1 MYLIGNYTKR
11 REKSDRLYY
20 IDLHVLQFSTK
31 TTSVIYNFTM
41 LSQAYIPFS
50 RYFNSE
56 ALESYF
62 VLSGH

>member
-11 REKSDRLYY
+11 RGKSDRLYY

-41 LSQAYIPFS
+41 LSDV
-50 RYFNSE
+50 RNSGPTQHII
-56 ALESYF
+56 LDD
-62 VLSGH
+62 